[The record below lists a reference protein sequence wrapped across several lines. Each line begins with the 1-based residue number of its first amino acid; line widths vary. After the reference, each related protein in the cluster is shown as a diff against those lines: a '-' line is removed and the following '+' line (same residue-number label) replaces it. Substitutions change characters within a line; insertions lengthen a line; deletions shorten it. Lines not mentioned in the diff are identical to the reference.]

1 MEVVREAGECD
12 VAAMRWSGLRH
23 VWGGCSLLLRWCSG
37 WSVLGADKPSCDKGA
52 AAVFEG
58 GELQCVHM
66 HTAAVVV
73 NGDGRCWGALEQAEG
88 SQQALDKDDDGG
100 AIKRGRSV
108 GWLDWRASRLERRL
122 DWLLSCTALC
132 ALPTLFASSSGL

>member
-52 AAVFEG
+52 AVVLEAV
-58 GELQCVHM
+58 
-66 HTAAVVV
+66 
-73 NGDGRCWGALEQAEG
+73 NY
-88 SQQALDKDDDGG
+88 
-100 AIKRGRSV
+100 SV
-108 GWLDWRASRLERRL
+108 YICIQRR
-122 DWLLSCTALC
+122 WW
-132 ALPTLFASSSGL
+132 